1 MTLHFTVSP
10 FYITFW
16 LKVSATR
23 PQFSKCPLLTPMS
36 SVSVVHPA
44 KITFPLSCKVTK
56 LVGSKTSLFVHA
68 YTKQNFIVKTKR
80 KYYKKTSK
88 NTKSNK
94 ELHRSNRIP

>member
-56 LVGSKTSLFVHA
+56 LVGSKTFLFVHA
-68 YTKQNFIVKTKR
+68 LD
-80 KYYKKTSK
+80 S
-88 NTKSNK
+88 
-94 ELHRSNRIP
+94 L